1 MGVGFLFAMSL
12 PALVVLLIALAFIE
26 RFVRGR
32 RGGAPIA
39 AVGFE
44 ELGAN
49 FEGGK
54 RDELEHRKEERQRRD
69 EEGDAAPPGSRI
81 DLDGGFA
88 VIRLPRD

>member
-12 PALVVLLIALAFIE
+12 PALVVLLIALAFVE

-32 RGGAPIA
+32 GSGAPIA

-49 FEGGK
+49 FEGAK

-69 EEGDAAPPGSRI
+69 EEGDGAPPRSRV
-81 DLDGGFA
+81 DLDGGTA
-88 VIRLPRD
+88 VLKLPS